1 MAALVLRRGELLRK
15 HPAGDGSPW
24 QRCWMKMYSDRAVDH
39 NNLKVFDVPSI
50 QAVAKTS
57 TSDTIV
63 EFAVTTTGGT
73 RLVFQAPSVQECD
86 AWVRCITDAKRICLA
101 SNGRMLFQQA
111 HNMSRSN
118 AGTFTILHGYINL
131 PNGSRMIMALPYD
144 AAALNA
150 MPVSACKRDIL
161 HKLKRKIDSDYPDL
175 RLDTATSSV
184 VCVEVRLIQSMPPP
198 PLVVSIVSTLTKVSD
213 LSQKEYTVRP
223 FECNG
228 LTWTVD
234 RRYKQFYALH
244 DDVLRE
250 AESPFKMY
258 LPPLP
263 PRRALT
269 PKKGAFVA
277 KRQQRLEAYLQDM
290 VALPQLA
297 QDVRVMVFL
306 GRCCLSLF
314 LSTMLMLWM
323 CDVVVSTSRNAEMH
337 PSDTRSVLHVSAVHT
352 ALEYGDVLLFKTR
365 FGTSKVQRKKTR
377 LLAYGREVTNA
388 IVARRV
394 LARRTPETLAKLQQ
408 FVLDVNGN
416 KYSIVGILNRSKVDD
431 KEKTSHYFCSELV
444 AATLQHLGWLHT
456 NVPPSYFWPGSFAQG
471 GEVETDRHLTPSV
484 ALGPELAID
493 CKIMEVGR
501 AQ

>member
-1 MAALVLRRGELLRK
+1 
-15 HPAGDGSPW
+15 
-24 QRCWMKMYSDRAVDH
+24 
-39 NNLKVFDVPSI
+39 
-50 QAVAKTS
+50 
-57 TSDTIV
+57 
-63 EFAVTTTGGT
+63 
-73 RLVFQAPSVQECD
+73 
-86 AWVRCITDAKRICLA
+86 
-101 SNGRMLFQQA
+101 
-111 HNMSRSN
+111 
-118 AGTFTILHGYINL
+118 
-131 PNGSRMIMALPYD
+131 
-144 AAALNA
+144 
-150 MPVSACKRDIL
+150 
-161 HKLKRKIDSDYPDL
+161 
-175 RLDTATSSV
+175 
-184 VCVEVRLIQSMPPP
+184 
-198 PLVVSIVSTLTKVSD
+198 
-213 LSQKEYTVRP
+213 
-223 FECNG
+223 ECNG

-337 PSDTRSVLHVSAVHT
+337 PSDSRSVLHVSAVHT

>member
-306 GRCCLSLF
+306 GS
-314 LSTMLMLWM
+314 M
-323 CDVVVSTSRNAEMH
+323 VVS
-337 PSDTRSVLHVSAVHT
+337 
-352 ALEYGDVLLFKTR
+352 
-365 FGTSKVQRKKTR
+365 
-377 LLAYGREVTNA
+377 
-388 IVARRV
+388 
-394 LARRTPETLAKLQQ
+394 
-408 FVLDVNGN
+408 
-416 KYSIVGILNRSKVDD
+416 
-431 KEKTSHYFCSELV
+431 
-444 AATLQHLGWLHT
+444 
-456 NVPPSYFWPGSFAQG
+456 
-471 GEVETDRHLTPSV
+471 
-484 ALGPELAID
+484 
-493 CKIMEVGR
+493 
-501 AQ
+501 